1 MIKRFEKRLR
11 PIDKQAINYSINA
24 IKKWAEKRS
33 KEEVLQGYIECIE
46 WYLAKETILVSSF
59 AKLKADLEER
69 LEELENLL
77 YNFPIEEDKEEA
89 EAEEAEEK

>member
-69 LEELENLL
+69 LEERLEELEKLL
-77 YNFPIEEDKEEA
+77 YNFQIEDEEA
-89 EAEEAEEK
+89 KEADNN